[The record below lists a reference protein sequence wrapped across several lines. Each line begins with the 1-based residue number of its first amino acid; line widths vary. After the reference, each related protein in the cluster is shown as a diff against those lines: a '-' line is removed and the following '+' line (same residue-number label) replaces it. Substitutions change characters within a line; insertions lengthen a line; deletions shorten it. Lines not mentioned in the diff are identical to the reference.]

1 MGQESSNTPGL
12 GIKIIANAQCYS
24 SSPEVEHLE
33 PVQFVEDPGG
43 ELPHAVVLQTQL
55 LEAGQ

>member
-1 MGQESSNTPGL
+1 MLIVECARLPSDTIL
-12 GIKIIANAQCYS
+12 CTVLFL
-24 SSPEVEHLE
+24 SPEVEHLE

-43 ELPHAVVLQTQL
+43 ELPHAVVLQPQL

>member
-1 MGQESSNTPGL
+1 MF
-12 GIKIIANAQCYS
+12 NALMNLKKQIHTVLFI
-24 SSPEVEHLE
+24 SPEVEHLE

>member
-1 MGQESSNTPGL
+1 MPF
-12 GIKIIANAQCYS
+12 ANAQHCS
-24 SSPEVEHLE
+24 PSPEVEQFE

-43 ELPHAVVLQTQL
+43 ELPHAVVLQPQL

>member
-1 MGQESSNTPGL
+1 MGIQIN
-12 GIKIIANAQCYS
+12 ANAQYYS

-43 ELPHAVVLQTQL
+43 ELPHAVVLQPQL